1 MRPHQLLET
10 LGGAIRSATF
20 LSSFIGLY
28 WYTVCL
34 TRSLV
39 LAKLFPFV
47 SHDFWDGPFG
57 CIMLGSL
64 ACGSSI
70 WIESGRRRGEMALY
84 VLPRAVRA
92 CLPAQIK
99 SGNRPVKVVE
109 RFVSFCEFIFA
120 MSQEP
125 YIFDRM
131 AFILSTSTLLTAAI
145 HRPDSLRGLSRWAL
159 AFVMNGPNAG
169 FWKRKRQDPS
179 VPPTPTIP
187 PTPFPTSS
195 SLDASD
201 EFRSHTPKS

>member
-1 MRPHQLLET
+1 MHFLPVLLTRPKILMRPHRLLET

-99 SGNRPVKVVE
+99 SGNGAVKVVE
-109 RFVSFCEFIFA
+109 RFVSFANLFLPCLRHPIF
-120 MSQEP
+120 
-125 YIFDRM
+125 
-131 AFILSTSTLLTAAI
+131 LTEWPLFCQP
-145 HRPDSLRGLSRWAL
+145 RPS
-159 AFVMNGPNAG
+159 
-169 FWKRKRQDPS
+169 
-179 VPPTPTIP
+179 
-187 PTPFPTSS
+187 
-195 SLDASD
+195 
-201 EFRSHTPKS
+201 

>member
-1 MRPHQLLET
+1 VHFLPVLLTRPKILMRPHRLLET

-34 TRSLV
+34 TRSLL

-99 SGNRPVKVVE
+99 SGNRAMKLAE
-109 RFVSFCEFIFA
+109 RFVSFA
-120 MSQEP
+120 
-125 YIFDRM
+125 
-131 AFILSTSTLLTAAI
+131 ILFLPCLRSPICLT
-145 HRPDSLRGLSRWAL
+145 
-159 AFVMNGPNAG
+159 
-169 FWKRKRQDPS
+169 
-179 VPPTPTIP
+179 
-187 PTPFPTSS
+187 
-195 SLDASD
+195 
-201 EFRSHTPKS
+201 E